1 MLVVAGIALLIGV
14 CILSCCCYTASWKR
28 KVIRKSDSL
37 SKIIETPQ
45 GPVEVFVKGNA
56 PYVLAFF
63 GSPSV
68 HDGAYG
74 LFDEFHEA
82 GFGIISPSRPGYG
95 RTPLSSGKTYKEQPP
110 LYAAMLDKL
119 GVDKVVVHTISG
131 GGPAGYTFAH

>member
-1 MLVVAGIALLIGV
+1 MI
-14 CILSCCCYTASWKR
+14 
-28 KVIRKSDSL
+28 D
-37 SKIIETPQ
+37 TPH
-45 GPVEVFVKGNA
+45 GPVEVFVKGDA

-95 RTPLSSGKTYKEQPP
+95 RTPLSSGKTYKE
-110 LYAAMLDKL
+110 
-119 GVDKVVVHTISG
+119 
-131 GGPAGYTFAH
+131 

>member
-1 MLVVAGIALLIGV
+1 MADFARVHGDLNVLGSKGQAQ
-14 CILSCCCYTASWKR
+14 KR
-28 KVIRKSDSL
+28 PSD
-37 SKIIETPQ
+37 
-45 GPVEVFVKGNA
+45 
-56 PYVLAFF
+56 
-63 GSPSV
+63 

-131 GGPAGYTFAH
+131 GGPAGYSFAH